1 MRYLIIY
8 STTNGQSKKIANRI
22 ADNLRNKHVVAVVN
36 LMTIDSEK
44 LSDVDKVLI
53 GASVRYGRFSRKL
66 LKFIISNKCFLESKN
81 ACFFGV
87 NLIARNPTKTT
98 VKNNVYVRKFLEKA
112 DWHPQLVGIFAGKLD
127 YPKYNFFDRTL
138 IRLIMKITHG
148 ETDIS
153 KTIEYTDWGEVNR
166 FSDSIS

>member
-8 STTNGQSKKIANRI
+8 STINGQSKKIANKI
-22 ADNLRNKHVVAVVN
+22 ADNLRNKHVVFVAN
-36 LMTIDSEK
+36 LMTIDTEK
-44 LSDVDKVLI
+44 LLNVDKVLI

-66 LKFIISNKCFLESKN
+66 LKFVISNKYFLESKN
-81 ACFFGV
+81 TCFFGV
-87 NLIARNPTKTT
+87 NLIARDPNKR
-98 VKNNVYVRKFLEKA
+98 NVESNIYVRKFLAKTN
-112 DWHPQLVGIFAGKLD
+112 WKPQLVGIFAGKLD
-127 YPKYNFFDRTL
+127 YPKYNFFDRSM

-153 KTIEYTDWGEVNR
+153 KTIEYTDWREVNR